1 MSWMLVY
8 YPFKRPIIAIFE
20 EKIKI
25 KCSWFTTISVL
36 WCTFC
41 VESHVEYLDWILQR
55 NLLKVFSATFIH
67 FLNYI
72 CLRFFFVME
81 VWMYLFNNT
90 HVKKFGNH
98 DQCYVNINNVRQI
111 KLLMG
116 RILPVMHVPSHHNYI
131 CVPIFLVYNLRRSI
145 QVTNTLILI

>member
-1 MSWMLVY
+1 
-8 YPFKRPIIAIFE
+8 
-20 EKIKI
+20 
-25 KCSWFTTISVL
+25 
-36 WCTFC
+36 
-41 VESHVEYLDWILQR
+41 
-55 NLLKVFSATFIH
+55 
-67 FLNYI
+67 
-72 CLRFFFVME
+72 
-81 VWMYLFNNT
+81 MYLFNNT

-116 RILPVMHVPSHHNYI
+116 RILPLIHVPFHHNYI

>member
-1 MSWMLVY
+1 MLLIY
-8 YPFKRPIIAIFE
+8 YN
-20 EKIKI
+20 
-25 KCSWFTTISVL
+25 
-36 WCTFC
+36 FC
-41 VESHVEYLDWILQR
+41 FVVHFLCWVTCWVFRLDITKKFIES
-55 NLLKVFSATFIH
+55 VFSHLHT
-67 FLNYI
+67 LSKLY
-72 CLRFFFVME
+72 LLTFFFVME

-111 KLLMG
+111 KLPMG